1 MEDHNE
7 YFMFLKWLNSSDIFK
22 NSFYYQ
28 ILCKKIFDNDTLTKF
43 VKLEDPHVNVTVF
56 APTNSSCKSL
66 KCVFDLKLRPA
77 DSTKII
83 NTIKSINSLKCY
95 DDKDK
100 VFIIIVTKDY
110 CMKITFSLEL
120 VRPLY
125 EGKTYNINKI
135 LKSNPNLIKN
145 IDIYP
150 LFYNKANIE
159 VKPLLSWSYDN
170 HTRPYDNKKE
180 LIKFKSKIR
189 SIHEFD
195 IILDK
200 FLKYSEP
207 NITKDKNS
215 TYNNIDTP
223 FEKDDKKKVEYCF
236 KSANNKPNVS
246 KELESLTN
254 ILDESIDVLITNSS
268 IINILDELL

>member
-7 YFMFLKWLNSSDIFK
+7 YFMFLKWLNSSITFK
-22 NSFYYQ
+22 DLFYK

-43 VKLEDPHVNVTVF
+43 TKLKDPHVSVF
-56 APTNSSCKSL
+56 APTISRYKSL
-66 KCVFDLKLRPA
+66 CVYDLKLKPVE
-77 DSTKII
+77 STEFI
-83 NTIKSINSLKCY
+83 NMIKFINSLKCY
-95 DDKDK
+95 DYKNE
-100 VFIIIVTKDY
+100 VFIIILTKEY
-110 CMKITFSLEL
+110 CMKITFNPEIL
-120 VRPLY
+120 RPLY
-125 EGKTYNINKI
+125 ENKTFDFNKV
-135 LKSNPNLIKN
+135 LKLDTNLLRS

-150 LFYNKANIE
+150 LFYNKADIE
-159 VKPLLSWSYDN
+159 VKPLLSWNYNN
-170 HTRPYDNKKE
+170 HVSPYDNKKE
-180 LIKFKSKIR
+180 LFKFKSKIR
-189 SIHEFD
+189 SIHEFE

-200 FLKYSEP
+200 LFENNKA

-223 FEKDDKKKVEYCF
+223 FEKDDKKKKDYCF

>member
-7 YFMFLKWLNSSDIFK
+7 YFMFLKWLNSSITFK
-22 NSFYYQ
+22 DLFYK

-43 VKLEDPHVNVTVF
+43 TKLKDPHVSVF
-56 APTNSSCKSL
+56 APTISRYKSL
-66 KCVFDLKLRPA
+66 CVYDLKLKPVE
-77 DSTKII
+77 STEFI
-83 NTIKSINSLKCY
+83 NMIKSINSLKCY

-120 VRPLY
+120 VCPLY
-125 EGKTYNINKI
+125 EGKTYNINEI
-135 LKSNPNLIKN
+135 LKSNTNLLKN

-159 VKPLLSWSYDN
+159 VKPLLSWNYNN
-170 HTRPYDNKKE
+170 HVSPYDNKKE
-180 LIKFKSKIR
+180 LFKFKSKIR
-189 SIHEFD
+189 SIHEFE

-200 FLKYSEP
+200 FFENNKA
-207 NITKDKNS
+207 NITKVKNS

-236 KSANNKPNVS
+236 KSANNKPKVS

>member
-66 KCVFDLKLRPA
+66 TCTFDLKLRPA
-77 DSTKII
+77 ESTKII
-83 NTIKSINSLKCY
+83 NMIKSINSLKCY
-95 DDKDK
+95 DYKDK

-150 LFYNKANIE
+150 LFYNKANLE
-159 VKPLLSWSYDN
+159 VKPLLSWNYND
-170 HTRPYDNKKE
+170 HIRPYDNKKE
-180 LIKFKSKIR
+180 QFKFKSKIR

-200 FLKYSEP
+200 LLEYSEA
-207 NITKDKNS
+207 NIAKGQNS

-223 FEKDDKKKVEYCF
+223 FEKDDKKKVDYCF
-236 KSANNKPNVS
+236 KSANNKPNIS
-246 KELESLTN
+246 KELESFTN
-254 ILDESIDVLITNSS
+254 ILDESIDVLITNSN